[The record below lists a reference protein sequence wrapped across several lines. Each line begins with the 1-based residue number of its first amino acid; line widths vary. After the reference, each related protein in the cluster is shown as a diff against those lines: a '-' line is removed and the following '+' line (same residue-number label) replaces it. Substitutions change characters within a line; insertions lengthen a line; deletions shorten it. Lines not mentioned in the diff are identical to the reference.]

1 MCSQV
6 IAPLCVMRS
15 SLDYAG
21 FAQLCGRSPVMR
33 EIMRAHNRIIP
44 RSLVLTHT
52 HTHARTRA
60 RTHTHPLNGSL
71 PGTTRVSRYDK
82 GETNLDTTEATD
94 SEWQWRQLGHTQV
107 CTSLQTHNY
116 ASTPKLSFY
125 RAILCICPSVCLSVC
140 HKSVFY

>member
-1 MCSQV
+1 
-6 IAPLCVMRS
+6 MRS

-52 HTHARTRA
+52 HTHARTHARTHAHARA
-60 RTHTHPLNGSL
+60 RTHTHPLSGSL

-94 SEWQWRQLGHTQV
+94 SE
-107 CTSLQTHNY
+107 
-116 ASTPKLSFY
+116 
-125 RAILCICPSVCLSVC
+125 
-140 HKSVFY
+140 